1 MLTRS
6 DFRLR
11 KVPAGYRISQRV
23 GSGWELLADVYP
35 SRREAEGF
43 VASVTGFRIC
53 QTDDGYRVPPAVGD
67 GFDLLAPFP
76 TRQDAENFINRAVG
90 I

>member
-1 MLTRS
+1 MLIRE

-11 KVPAGYRISQRV
+11 KVPAGYRVSQRV

-35 SRREAEGF
+35 SRREAEDF
-43 VASVTGFRIC
+43 VASVTGFRI
-53 QTDDGYRVPPAVGD
+53 TAAPDGYRVLPAVGD

-76 TRQDAENFINRAVG
+76 TRQAAEDFITRVMGA
-90 I
+90 

>member
-1 MLTRS
+1 MLTRE

-35 SRREAEGF
+35 TRREAEAF
-43 VASVTGFRIC
+43 IS
-53 QTDDGYRVPPAVGD
+53 RVVG
-67 GFDLLAPFP
+67 A
-76 TRQDAENFINRAVG
+76 
-90 I
+90 

>member
-23 GSGWELLADVYP
+23 GGGWELLADVYA

-43 VASVTGFRIC
+43 VASVTGFRI
-53 QTDDGYRVPPAVGD
+53 TEAPDGYRVLPAVGD

-76 TRQDAENFINRAVG
+76 TRAAAEGFVSRVMGA
-90 I
+90 